1 MKRRGKSVNNY
12 LKITFKEREEK
23 SNFEFIML
31 TFNPQEI
38 SVQRLHQ
45 LLLGSIGPRPIAFA
59 STMNVAG
66 QANLAPFSFFNVFSA
81 NPPILIFSPAR
92 SGRTNETK
100 DTYKNV
106 KELPEVVINIVN
118 FDIVHQMSL
127 ASSPYS
133 PGISEFEKAGLTP
146 IPSETIRPFRVAE
159 APVQFECRVNEVKE
173 LGHEGGAGNL
183 IICEVLRMHVREDL
197 IDEKGLIDQYKIDL
211 VSRMGGDWY
220 VRANEHSMFEI
231 KKPITTCGIGFDVL
245 PIDIRNSRVLSGNDL
260 GQLAGIEE
268 LPNETDVNEYKLIEL
283 SELFV
288 SLENDAVELEAQ
300 LHQKAKALL
309 SENKLEEAWLT
320 LLAFNN

>member
-1 MKRRGKSVNNY
+1 
-12 LKITFKEREEK
+12 
-23 SNFEFIML
+23 ML

-38 SVQRLHQ
+38 SVQRVHQ

-59 STMNVAG
+59 STVNEAG
-66 QANLAPFSFFNVFSA
+66 QPNLAPFSFFNVFSA

-106 KELPEVVINIVN
+106 KVVPEVVINVVN
-118 FDIVHQMSL
+118 FDMVHQMSL

-133 PGISEFEKAGLTP
+133 ADISEFDKAGLTAL
-146 IPSETIRPFRVAE
+146 PSETIKPFRVGE
-159 APVQFECRVNEVKE
+159 SPVQFECKVLEVKE

-183 IICEVLRMHVREDL
+183 IICEVLRIHLKEELMDAN
-197 IDEKGLIDQYKIDL
+197 GLIDQHKIDL
-211 VSRMGGDWY
+211 VARMGGDWY
-220 VRANEHSMFEI
+220 CRADVNAMFEI
-231 KKPITTCGIGFDVL
+231 KKPITTCGIGFDAL
-245 PIDIRNSRVLSGNDL
+245 PKDLKNSRILSGNDL

-288 SLENDAVELEAQ
+288 SLENDAVELEKQ

-309 SENKLEEAWLT
+309 AENKLEEAWLT

>member
-1 MKRRGKSVNNY
+1 
-12 LKITFKEREEK
+12 
-23 SNFEFIML
+23 ML

-59 STMNVAG
+59 STMSAAG

-127 ASSPYS
+127 TSSPYS
-133 PGISEFEKAGLTP
+133 PEISEFEKAGLTA
-146 IPSETIRPFRVAE
+146 IPSETIKPFRVAE

-173 LGHEGGAGNL
+173 LGFEGGAGNL

-220 VRANEHSMFEI
+220 VRANESSMFEI
-231 KKPITTCGIGFDVL
+231 KKPITTCGIGFEAL
-245 PIDIRNSRVLSGNDL
+245 PSDIRSSRILSGNDL

-288 SLENDAVELEAQ
+288 SLENDAVQLEAQ